1 VKDAASITDLIAKY
15 LSGNIARKEK
25 QKLFAWMENSEAN
38 QKFFDEM
45 VHLWKVS
52 ADYEEEP
59 FQADVSK
66 AWVRVEKQLERGIPS
81 RISGRKSAKI
91 IPLSNSKRLLS
102 IAAVLLFL
110 LGIGWWWFSGKDAAN
125 SGQVIIAAG
134 RGEKKELKLPDGSKV
149 WLNENTK
156 IAFQKDFEKRQ
167 LDLVGEA
174 FFEVVKMEKKPFEI
188 FCDASRIT
196 VLGTSFNVRNYPRED
211 QVEVSVQRGI
221 VALWKM
227 NSFVPPTILEAGES
241 GVFDKKYSK
250 VQKARQQIS
259 NAASWKTQRLVFNDS
274 PMPEVIKTLERH
286 FDVTIKTA
294 NDNILNCTFTNIGA
308 FKPADLNVIFEVFNF
323 SMQLEAV
330 RLENGTYLLKGEGCD
345 KKY

>member
-1 VKDAASITDLIAKY
+1 MIAKY
-15 LSGNIARKEK
+15 LSGNIGRKEK
-25 QKLFAWMENSEAN
+25 QKLFAWVEESQAN

-59 FQADVSK
+59 FGTDVSK
-66 AWVRVEKQLERGIPS
+66 AWGRVEKQLESGIPQ
-81 RISGRKSAKI
+81 RNPGRKSAI
-91 IPLSNSKRLLS
+91 ILPWSKSKRLLS
-102 IAAVLLFL
+102 LAAVLLLL
-110 LGIGWWWFSGKDAAN
+110 LGIGWWWFWGTDAGN
-125 SGQVIIAAG
+125 PNQRVILAAG
-134 RGEKKELKLPDGSKV
+134 RGQKKEIKLPDGSKV
-149 WLNENTK
+149 WLNENSK
-156 IAFQKDFEKRQ
+156 IAFRKDFEKRQ

-174 FFEVVKMEKKPFEI
+174 FFEVVKMDKKPFEV

-196 VLGTSFNVRNYPRED
+196 VLGTSFNVRNYPREY

-227 NSFVPPTILEAGES
+227 NSFVAPTVLEAGET
-241 GVFDKKYSK
+241 GVFDKKFSRVK
-250 VQKARQQIS
+250 KEKLRNP
-259 NAASWKTQRLVFNDS
+259 NAASWKTKRLVFNDS

-286 FDVTIKTA
+286 FGVTIKTE

-308 FKPADLNVIFEVFNF
+308 FEPADLKVIFKVFKF
-323 SMQLEAV
+323 SMQVEAV
-330 RLENGTYLLKGEGCD
+330 RQDNGTYLLKGEGCE